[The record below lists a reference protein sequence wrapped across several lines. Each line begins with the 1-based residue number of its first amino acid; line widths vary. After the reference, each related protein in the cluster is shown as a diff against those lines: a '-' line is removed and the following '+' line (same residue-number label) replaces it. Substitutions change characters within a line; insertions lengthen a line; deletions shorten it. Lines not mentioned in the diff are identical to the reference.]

1 MRWTALE
8 TDVVDLEAFIAI
20 NRARNWDE
28 FRQALTLYGGPPQNF
43 AYADTAGHI
52 GHHTAGRIP
61 LRKTG
66 DGSVP
71 YDGTTDDGDWVR
83 FIPFEELPHVLDPV
97 SGIIIAAN
105 NRIVGDDYPHH
116 ITHNWRVPYRARRI
130 HNLLKA
136 REKLTIADFFAIQGD
151 TYSYPDAIFA
161 AEVVRIGQP
170 LAKES
175 NEWRELVDALT
186 GWDGYSNSESTVLP
200 IITQMRATF
209 RRHILE
215 SVLGTELEKL
225 FEWRNEA
232 TFIDRLIVERPSD
245 WLPDGFT
252 SYESLILECYR
263 ETRASLAER
272 LGADSE
278 KWTWGRLEPVRFPH
292 PLERLESIG
301 SSFAINA
308 FPQNTGGS
316 MPTVNAGA
324 RVSLRFVADLSDWAM
339 TRVCLPL
346 GESGELSSPHRD
358 DQFSEWRNVTARA
371 LPFDD
376 DDIAKVCRN
385 VLVIKP
391 SAS

>member
-301 SSFAINA
+301 SSRRSAATFSLLNRPQAKLA
-308 FPQNTGGS
+308 FFIFRQNIRLTK
-316 MPTVNAGA
+316 N
-324 RVSLRFVADLSDWAM
+324 R
-339 TRVCLPL
+339 
-346 GESGELSSPHRD
+346 
-358 DQFSEWRNVTARA
+358 
-371 LPFDD
+371 
-376 DDIAKVCRN
+376 
-385 VLVIKP
+385 
-391 SAS
+391 